1 MKRAGIIL
9 SLSILISLMSVS
21 VCFAA
26 GLQLL
31 DSYPR
36 NGSHDSTLDNVVVKL
51 YFNEDVSA
59 EEVQEANKKAFKFTD
74 EEGNEL
80 PLRILYPTKN
90 NKEIWVLVNQSL
102 KSDSQYKLEI
112 SSDLMIPNGD
122 TLGKDQTVEFRTRN
136 TGTDATVNMVLMGI
150 MMVGMIVFTSIS
162 TKRALKKE
170 EAKKE
175 TEKKVNPYKVAKETG
190 KPVEAIVAK
199 TEKEKQKARAR
210 AEKRNRKLATQNE
223 KSDEG
228 KNKDGYKRVKGP
240 RPISAAGST
249 YVTGRKAKAEKE
261 RELAAAKAAARAAAG
276 TTRPKGQKGKNKNK
290 STKKRK

>member
-9 SLSILISLMSVS
+9 SLSILMFLMSFS

-36 NGSHDSTLDNVVVKL
+36 NGSDDSTLKNVVVKL

-59 EEVQEANKKAFKFTD
+59 EEVQAANKGAFKFTD

-80 PLRILYPTKN
+80 PLRILYPKN
-90 NKEIWVLVNQSL
+90 KDEIWVLVNQRL
-102 KSDSQYKLEI
+102 ESDSQYKLEI
-112 SSDLMIPNGD
+112 SSDLRVPNGD
-122 TLGKDQTVEFRTRN
+122 TLGEDQTVEFKTRN
-136 TGTDATVNMVLMGI
+136 TSTDTTVNMALMGI
-150 MMVGMIVFTSIS
+150 MMVGMIIFTSIS

-170 EAKKE
+170 EAKK
-175 TEKKVNPYKVAKETG
+175 TEEQKINPYKVAKETG

-199 TEKEKQKARAR
+199 TEKQKQKAKAR
-210 AEKRNRKLATQNE
+210 AERRNRKLASQDGKSEEE
-223 KSDEG
+223 KNDNG
-228 KNKDGYKRVKGP
+228 NKRVKGP

-261 RELAAAKAAARAAAG
+261 RELAAAKAAAKAAAG
-276 TTRPKGQKGKNKNK
+276 TTRPKGTKGKNRNK
-290 STKKRK
+290 KAKKRK

>member
-1 MKRAGIIL
+1 MKRAGVIL
-9 SLSILISLMSVS
+9 SLSILMFLMSFS

-36 NGSHDSTLDNVVVKL
+36 NGSDDSTLENVVVKL

-59 EEVQEANKKAFKFTD
+59 EEVQAANKGAFKFTD

-80 PLRILYPTKN
+80 PLRILYPKN
-90 NKEIWVLVNQSL
+90 KDEIWVLVNQRL
-102 KSDSQYKLEI
+102 ESDSQYKLEI
-112 SSDLMIPNGD
+112 SSDLRVPNGD
-122 TLGKDQTVEFRTRN
+122 TLGEDQTVEFKTRN
-136 TGTDATVNMVLMGI
+136 TSTDTTVNMALMGI
-150 MMVGMIVFTSIS
+150 MMVGMIIFTSIS

-170 EAKKE
+170 EAKK
-175 TEKKVNPYKVAKETG
+175 TEEQKINPYKVAKETG

-199 TEKEKQKARAR
+199 TEKQKQKAKAR
-210 AEKRNRKLATQNE
+210 AERRNRKLASQDGKSEEE
-223 KSDEG
+223 KNDNG
-228 KNKDGYKRVKGP
+228 NKRVKGP

-261 RELAAAKAAARAAAG
+261 RELAAAKAAAKAAAG
-276 TTRPKGQKGKNKNK
+276 TTRPKGQEQL
-290 STKKRK
+290 KR

>member
-9 SLSILISLMSVS
+9 SLSILMFLMSFS

-36 NGSHDSTLDNVVVKL
+36 NGSDDSTLENVVVKL

-59 EEVQEANKKAFKFTD
+59 EEVQAANKGAFKFTD

-80 PLRILYPTKN
+80 PLRILYPKN
-90 NKEIWVLVNQSL
+90 KDEIWVLVNQRL
-102 KSDSQYKLEI
+102 ESDSQYKLEI
-112 SSDLMIPNGD
+112 SSDLRVPNGD
-122 TLGKDQTVEFRTRN
+122 TLGEDQTVEFKTRN
-136 TGTDATVNMVLMGI
+136 TSTDTTVNMALMGI
-150 MMVGMIVFTSIS
+150 MMVGMIIFTSIS

-170 EAKKE
+170 EAKK
-175 TEKKVNPYKVAKETG
+175 TEEQKINPYKVAKETG
-190 KPVEAIVAK
+190 KPVETIVAK
-199 TEKEKQKARAR
+199 TEKQKQKAKAR
-210 AEKRNRKLATQNE
+210 AERRNRKLASQDGKSEEE
-223 KSDEG
+223 KNDNG
-228 KNKDGYKRVKGP
+228 NKRVKGP

-261 RELAAAKAAARAAAG
+261 RELAAAKAAAKAAAG
-276 TTRPKGQKGKNKNK
+276 TTRPKGTKGKNRNK
-290 STKKRK
+290 KAKKRK